1 MKCLLV
7 ENIPKAPAKVPNEP
21 RKNEARTKHKF
32 DRVFHAIPFYGPIP
46 PMGAMAPMVAYP
58 PLNTLV
64 KKKIEEVKEYE
75 LKGQSQN
82 ARHDMSRYPATCKSL
97 NTITLITLSLSYVY
111 FDSRYFKRCLI
122 SFL

>member
-1 MKCLLV
+1 MTCNL
-7 ENIPKAPAKVPNEP
+7 EETTPKAPAKVPNEP

-58 PLNTLV
+58 PLNTLA

-82 ARHDMSRYPATCKSL
+82 AKHDMARYSAACKSL
-97 NTITLITLSLSYVY
+97 KSIILINLA
-111 FDSRYFKRCLI
+111 F
-122 SFL
+122 SFLLL

>member
-1 MKCLLV
+1 MIVFKV
-7 ENIPKAPAKVPNEP
+7 EATPKPPAKVPNEP

-32 DRVFHAIPFYGPIP
+32 DKVFHAIPFYGPLP
-46 PMGAMAPMVAYP
+46 PMSSIGPMVAYP

-82 ARHDMSRYPATCKSL
+82 ARQEMSHHPVACKSL
-97 NTITLITLSLSYVY
+97 N
-111 FDSRYFKRCLI
+111 CLFTTNSANLVCI
-122 SFL
+122 ILEICCKGCLFLTM